1 MFGAILGVAG
11 LASGIIEGDRNRRDA
26 RRARTAN
33 ERNIERALGFLGEGY
48 DELVSQQGLASTYLD
63 DLLERAGSLER
74 DLLGQI
80 DPVTSREMRRI
91 QQERQMAEANMTQQ
105 LAQRGLDSFTTR
117 MGQQANIRGQAQNAI
132 SELGARMAAQRTAA
146 IGAGRQAEM
155 GALTTM
161 AQAQAGFGEARAS
174 NFAQRAQLLG
184 GVQYQ
189 APRNTGSF
197 GTSLMNLGM
206 SSILANAMQQAGP
219 GAGGSYLGNYG
230 VGSNSGPP
238 DGVVYG
244 GDPLG

>member
-1 MFGAILGVAG
+1 MGLGAALGVLGFGASL
-11 LASGIIEGDRNRRDA
+11 IEGDKARSDARDA
-26 RRARTAN
+26 RRRN
-33 ERNIERALGFLGEGY
+33 EQNIERALGFLGQGY
-48 DELVSQQGLASTYLD
+48 DEMVGQQRLASTYLD

-155 GALTTM
+155 GALGTVAQM
-161 AQAQAGFGEARAS
+161 QAQFGESRAS

-189 APRNTGSF
+189 APRNTGGV

-206 SSILANAMQQAGP
+206 TSVLYDAMNQAGP
-219 GAGGSYLGNYG
+219 GLPPIGTP
-230 VGSNSGPP
+230 GSNVPGPP
-238 DGVVYG
+238 DPRY
-244 GDPLG
+244 P

>member
-1 MFGAILGVAG
+1 MVLGAIGGILGGAG
-11 LASGIIEGDRNRRDA
+11 LISGIIEGDKARSDA
-26 RRARTAN
+26 REARSLN
-33 ERNIERALGFLGEGY
+33 ERNIARALGFLGEGY

-63 DLLERAGSLER
+63 DLLERAGSLEQ

-155 GALTTM
+155 GALGTVAQM
-161 AQAQAGFGEARAS
+161 QAQFGESRAS

-189 APRNTGSF
+189 APQNTGGL

-206 SSILANAMQQAGP
+206 SSILYDAMNQAGP
-219 GAGGSYLGNYG
+219 GNSAKGTPPAPGPAGLGGN
-230 VGSNSGPP
+230 NR
-238 DGVVYG
+238 
-244 GDPLG
+244 